1 MNDMF
6 TINATDARKN
16 WSQIIDNAVREKPQF
31 IKRTRDCMVLANET
45 MFADMLSVY
54 GFSATEF
61 VETDGSVTLSCNELD
76 LAENAATQEEAKL
89 KLAQSILDYATDF
102 YNDFPLWS
110 SAPNRKTHIPYIL
123 RALLLDDIHK
133 IGACISCQAGKN

>member
-1 MNDMF
+1 MNDML

-31 IKRTRDCMVLANET
+31 IKRTRDCMVLANEAI
-45 MFADMLSVY
+45 FADMLSVY
-54 GFSATEF
+54 TFSATEF
-61 VETDGSVTLSCNELD
+61 IEEDGSVTLACNELD
-76 LAENAATQEEAKL
+76 LAENAATNEEAKL

-102 YNDFPLWS
+102 YNDFSLWS
-110 SAPNRKTHIPYIL
+110 GAPNRKAHIPYVL

-133 IGACISCQAGKN
+133 IGAYISCQAGKN

>member
-102 YNDFPLWS
+102 YDDFPLWS